1 MPGESE
7 QNRTAESEQSAL
19 QYIEDVDYPASRE
32 DLVSAAKDKNAPQEV
47 IELLEGLEERGSEY
61 NDSDEVREALA
72 YEDQEIEH
80 HES

>member
-1 MPGESE
+1 MSAESE

-19 QYIEDVDYPASRE
+19 QYVEDVDYPASRE

>member
-1 MPGESE
+1 MSAESE
-7 QNRTAESEQSAL
+7 QNRTAESEQDAL
-19 QYIEDVDYPASRE
+19 QYVEDVDYSASRE
-32 DLVSAAKDKNAPQEV
+32 DLVSAAKGKNAPQEV

-61 NDSDEVREALA
+61 NGSDEVREALA

>member
-1 MPGESE
+1 MSAESE

-19 QYIEDVDYPASRE
+19 QSVEDVDYPASRE

-61 NDSDEVREALA
+61 NNTDEVREALA

-80 HES
+80 H

>member
-1 MPGESE
+1 MSAESE

-19 QYIEDVDYPASRE
+19 QYVEDVDYPASRE
-32 DLVSAAKDKNAPQEV
+32 DLVSAAKGKSAPQEV

>member
-1 MPGESE
+1 MSAESE
-7 QNRTAESEQSAL
+7 QNRTAESEQDAL
-19 QYIEDVDYPASRE
+19 QYVEDVDYPASRE
-32 DLVSAAKDKNAPQEV
+32 DLVSAAKGKNAPQEV

>member
-1 MPGESE
+1 MSAESN
-7 QNRTAESEQSAL
+7 QNRTAESEQNVL
-19 QYIEDVDYPASRE
+19 QYVEDVDYPASRE

>member
-1 MPGESE
+1 MSAESE

-19 QYIEDVDYPASRE
+19 QSVEDVDYPASRE